1 MIDLMHRQDNMYHV
15 YLEGIENKQMA
26 DTLTTFGC
34 RILQGFYFAKPLPM
48 DEFLHYLKTTAPTV
62 RTDTD

>member
-1 MIDLMHRQDNMYHV
+1 MPETHTRL
-15 YLEGIENKQMA
+15 
-26 DTLTTFGC
+26 GC